1 VIWYVN
7 NANCFFILEGGFF
20 LKKLLAFLL
29 TSSLILT
36 SLAPHALAKDEKSA
50 MTRGEVA
57 SYLLTVADDYNPGLK
72 REDILKGDTTGQT
85 NEENSVS
92 RLEALIMLSRAFSDL
107 PKPQGNDA
115 RILNPNATFTDIPTW
130 AQAEINK
137 IAETGI
143 INGTGNN
150 KLEGKEAVTQEQL
163 TALVKRLVALKGT
176 NPRDD
181 YYEFVNKKW
190 LNSST
195 IGAGEL
201 GNAAG
206 NEVMYQNQKR
216 IEDILHEVIKGEQP
230 KGSIEQKIADFYSNA
245 RDLKHRNELGIKPL
259 APYITAMNQA
269 STIKELLNV
278 SLKSEKE
285 IGYGSILTFN
295 VMADA
300 KNSDVNALYFS
311 GMGAKLDKNSFMTD
325 NAQAKKAYYTLFSKV
340 FQIAG
345 DSKEVAEKKAIS
357 TYEFEKQITVAS
369 MDPQDRGDVKKYYN
383 PMTLQQFDDLF
394 PSLDMNDYL
403 KQLNLNS
410 VDKIIVMDKGQTTK
424 VAQLLT
430 DEHLDDIRNYMQAHL
445 LMNANMMLSED
456 LQKAETDFNAEILG
470 IQGQKTQDEIAMSL
484 TQSIMSDYLGQI
496 YVKRYF
502 SPEAKKDVE
511 KTVKEFIA
519 AYKERI
525 KALDWMSATTKDK
538 AILKL
543 DNMNVK
549 IGYPEKWNDCLK
561 DVSIVSIKD
570 GGSLFDN
577 VVELSKASNKAAAEM
592 LKKPVDKKAWNFS
605 VYTVNAYYNPLNNEI
620 IFPAGILQAPFYD
633 INAKHETNLGAIGM
647 VIAHEISHAFD
658 NKGASYDENGNAVN
672 WWTPEDFKKFQEK
685 TEKVINF
692 YNGIEVIP
700 GVYSNGRLTVSENI
714 ADLGGMATSLQVLS
728 KMTNPDFK
736 AYFEGYAT
744 IWRTTMGKEVAAY
757 INNNDT
763 HSASKL
769 RVNRTIA
776 NFKEFYDTYG
786 ITEKDMMYV
795 APEDRVSIW

>member
-1 VIWYVN
+1 MIWYVN
-7 NANCFFILEGGFF
+7 NANCFSILEGGFF

-29 TSSLILT
+29 SSSLILT

-72 REDILKGDTTGQT
+72 KEDILKGDAKGQT
-85 NEENSVS
+85 NEESSVS

-115 RILNPNATFTDIPTW
+115 RSLNPNATFTDIPAW

-137 IAETGI
+137 IAATGI
-143 INGTGNN
+143 INGTGNS

-163 TALVKRLVALKGT
+163 TSLVKRLVAVKGT

-190 LNSST
+190 LNEST
-195 IGAGEL
+195 IGAGEVA
-201 GNAAG
+201 NAAG

-216 IEDILHEVIKGEQP
+216 IEEILHEVIKGEQP

-259 APYITAMNQA
+259 VPYLTAMNQA
-269 STIKELLNV
+269 STIKELINV
-278 SLKSEKE
+278 GLKAEKE
-285 IGYGSILTFN
+285 LGYGSNLIFS

-300 KNSDVNALYFS
+300 KNSNANALYFL
-311 GMGAKLDKNSFMTD
+311 GMGTKLDKNSFMTD
-325 NAQAKKAYYTLFSKV
+325 NAQAKKAYNTLLSKV
-340 FQIAG
+340 YQIAG
-345 DSKEVAEKKAIS
+345 DSKEVAEKKAAS
-357 TYEFEKQITVAS
+357 SYEFQKQIAAAS
-369 MDPQDRGDVKKYYN
+369 MDPQDQGDVKKYYN

-410 VDKIIVMDKGQTTK
+410 VDKIIVMDKGLATK
-424 VAQLLT
+424 LAQLMT
-430 DEHLDDIRNYMQAHL
+430 DEHLDDFKNYMQANL
-445 LMNANMMLSED
+445 LMNANIMLSEE
-456 LQKAETDFNAEILG
+456 LQQAETDFNAEILG
-470 IQGQKTQDEIAMSL
+470 IQGQKTQDEIAMNL

-519 AYKERI
+519 VYKERI
-525 KALDWMSATTKDK
+525 KALDWMSETTKEK

-549 IGYPEKWNDCLK
+549 IGYPEKWSDSLK

-592 LKKPVDKKAWNFS
+592 LKKPVDKQAWSFS
-605 VYTVNAYYNPLNNEI
+605 AYTVNAYYSSLNNEI
-620 IFPAGILQAPFYD
+620 VFPAGILQAPFYD

-658 NKGASYDENGNAVN
+658 NNGASYDEKGNAVN

-685 TEKVINF
+685 TEKVVNF

-700 GVYSNGRLTVSENI
+700 GLYSNGRLTVSENI

-728 KMTNPDFK
+728 KMSNPDYK

-744 IWRTTMGKEVAAY
+744 IWRTTITKEAAAY
-757 INNNDT
+757 IYNNDT
-763 HSASKL
+763 HSASKI